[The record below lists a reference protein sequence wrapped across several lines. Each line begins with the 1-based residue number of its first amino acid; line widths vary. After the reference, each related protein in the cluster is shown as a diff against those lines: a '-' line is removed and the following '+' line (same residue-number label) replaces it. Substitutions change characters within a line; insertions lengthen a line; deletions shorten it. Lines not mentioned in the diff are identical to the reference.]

1 MLLLPIL
8 TIAQG
13 LDRPHAI
20 VSGFTVTSNT
30 YPNLVTTGTIVSS
43 DQYALVNF
51 KDSIL
56 AGANVNLIFD
66 NTATVPYS
74 MNMYQVTGITITSG
88 NTGTFNLTAI
98 NGTPNNFVFPNVAS
112 IEQTTSK
119 LELELLDKGE
129 TFNTTINKINHNFL
143 KFDELQSEVVLED
156 SSIYNNDTLLI
167 YNTTGKIDTHAIVA
181 SLDTLFDKEG
191 NSYSHLDTLPWIRDT
206 LWESNDTTFHVNN
219 LGDTSFVYHAGIYRY
234 DAGNGVF
241 VTASGLGITADAI
254 TGGVQTI
261 TIPEGV
267 IPISGRT
274 VNSLTD
280 FTYQPAGSG
289 LINGYRIVFDNTANL
304 FNLEFNGNA
313 KSYDGG
319 STVSITTRQS
329 AIVNPTVTTSRSVF
343 AGGLTDII
351 FDNLPANSNA
361 GHDTAIINFK

>member
-1 MLLLPIL
+1 M
-8 TIAQG
+8 
-13 LDRPHAI
+13 
-20 VSGFTVTSNT
+20 
-30 YPNLVTTGTIVSS
+30 
-43 DQYALVNF
+43 
-51 KDSIL
+51 
-56 AGANVNLIFD
+56 
-66 NTATVPYS
+66 
-74 MNMYQVTGITITSG
+74 
-88 NTGTFNLTAI
+88 
-98 NGTPNNFVFPNVAS
+98 
-112 IEQTTSK
+112 
-119 LELELLDKGE
+119 
-129 TFNTTINKINHNFL
+129 
-143 KFDELQSEVVLED
+143 
-156 SSIYNNDTLLI
+156 
-167 YNTTGKIDTHAIVA
+167 
-181 SLDTLFDKEG
+181 
-191 NSYSHLDTLPWIRDT
+191 
-206 LWESNDTTFHVNN
+206 WESNDTTFHVNN

-361 GHDTAIINFK
+361 GHDTALINFK